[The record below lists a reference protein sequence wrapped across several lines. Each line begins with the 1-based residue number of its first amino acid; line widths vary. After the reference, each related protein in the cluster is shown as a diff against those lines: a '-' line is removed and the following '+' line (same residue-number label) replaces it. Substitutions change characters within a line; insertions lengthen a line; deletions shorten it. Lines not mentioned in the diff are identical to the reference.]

1 MINRFTHFIE
11 ENNLFKLADR
21 VLLAVSGGIDS
32 MVMWNLFDDA
42 RYDYGVVH
50 CNFQLRGADSDA
62 DEELVIR
69 LAEQRGIKL
78 FVKKF
83 DTREYALM
91 TGISIEMA
99 ARELRYK
106 WFEEIRTE
114 EKFRYLATAHHLDD
128 LLETFFINL
137 VRKTGIKGL
146 TGFRP
151 KSGYLIRPM
160 LFTNRQEIDDYAAQ
174 KNVKFRTDKTNNELI
189 YQRNYIRHQ
198 IIPGLEKLNP
208 AFRNNL
214 AGTMLNLREVEDF
227 YLTEV
232 NRQIKRI
239 TTHEGPYYEI
249 TVSDLLKLPHPRQV
263 LFEWMNQF
271 GFNPPTIDQVF
282 INLEGE
288 PGRQFYSKT
297 HRLVIDRNKL
307 IVTEATTDINQ
318 VFYIEK
324 DDLEIFNPIH
334 LTLNL
339 AEIEHI
345 KIDPDPRFAFL
356 DFDKLQFPL
365 IVRKWNAGEY
375 FQPLGMEG
383 FKKIS
388 DFFIDQKLSL
398 PEKENTWIIYSGNK
412 VVWITG
418 LRIDNRFKII
428 NETKNVLCIRLHL
441 K

>member
-11 ENNLFKLADR
+11 DNNLFKPADR

-32 MVMWNLFDDA
+32 MVMWELFDVA
-42 RYDYGVVH
+42 RYDYAVSH

-62 DEELVIR
+62 DEELVFRI
-69 LAEQRGIKL
+69 AGQRGIKL

-83 DTREYALM
+83 DTREYALLM
-91 TGISIEMA
+91 GISVEMA

-106 WFEEIRTE
+106 WFEEIRVE

-128 LLETFFINL
+128 LIETFFINL

-151 KSGYLIRPM
+151 KSGHLIRPM
-160 LFTNRQEIDDYAAQ
+160 LFTNRKEIEDYAAQ
-174 KNVKFRTDKTNNELI
+174 KDIEFRTDKTNNELI
-189 YQRNYIRHQ
+189 YQRNFIRHQ

-227 YLTEV
+227 YQTEV

-249 TVSDLLKLPHPRQV
+249 TVSDLMKLPHPRQV
-263 LFEWMNQF
+263 LFEWMSQF
-271 GFNPPTIDQVF
+271 GFNPPTIEQVF
-282 INLEGE
+282 INPEGD

-307 IVTEATTDINQ
+307 VVTEATTDINQ

-324 DDLEIFNPIH
+324 NDLEIFNPIH
-334 LTLNL
+334 LTLYQ
-339 AEIEHI
+339 ADIDHI
-345 KIDPDPRFAFL
+345 KIDPDPRFAFI
-356 DFDKLQFPL
+356 DSDKIQFPL
-365 IVRKWNAGEY
+365 VVRKWNAGEY

-388 DFFIDQKLSL
+388 DFFIDQKLSI

-418 LRIDNRFKII
+418 QRIDNRFKIT
-428 NETKNVLCIRLHL
+428 NGTKKVLCIRLHL

>member
-1 MINRFTHFIE
+1 MINQFTHFIE
-11 ENNLFKLADR
+11 ENNLFKPTER

-32 MVMWNLFDDA
+32 MAMWRLFEDA
-42 RYDYGVVH
+42 RYDYSVIH

-62 DEELVIR
+62 DEELVVRI
-69 LAEQRGIKL
+69 AEQRGIKL

-83 DTREYALM
+83 DTREYALLM
-91 TGISIEMA
+91 GISIEMA

-106 WFEEIRTE
+106 WFEEIRIE

-128 LLETFFINL
+128 LMETFFINL

-146 TGFRP
+146 TGFRS

-160 LFTNRQEIDDYAAQ
+160 LFTNRQEIENYATQ
-174 KNVKFRTDKTNNELI
+174 KDIEFRTDKSNNELI
-189 YQRNYIRHQ
+189 YQRNFIRHQ
-198 IIPGLEKLNP
+198 IIPGLEKLNT
-208 AFRNNL
+208 AFRSNL
-214 AGTMLNLREVEDF
+214 TDTMLNLREVEDF
-227 YLTEV
+227 YQTEV

-239 TTHEGPYYEI
+239 TKHDGLYNEI
-249 TVSDLLKLPHPRQV
+249 TISDLMKLPHPRQV

-271 GFNPPTIDQVF
+271 GFNPPTIEQIF
-282 INLEGE
+282 INMEGD

-307 IVTEATTDINQ
+307 IVTEATTELNQ
-318 VFYIEK
+318 VFYIEE

-334 LTLNL
+334 LTLYQT
-339 AEIEHI
+339 EIEHFI
-345 KIDPDPRFAFL
+345 IDPDPRLASL

-365 IVRKWNAGEY
+365 VVRKWNAGEY

-388 DFFIDQKLSL
+388 DFFIDQKLSI
-398 PEKENTWIIYSGNK
+398 PEKENTWIIYSGDK
-412 VVWITG
+412 VAWITG
-418 LRIDNRFKII
+418 LRIDNRFKITT
-428 NETKNVLCIRLHL
+428 NTKNVFCIRLHL